1 MKPSKRFLLINFDFP
16 PNQGIGGRRWAK
28 LAKALAA
35 QGHEI
40 FVIKAA
46 PIARNKNSNWS
57 EDVQHDRIH
66 VLEIPRTYPTSIS
79 HPSGNLLGKIRFRLD
94 RWRLLLT
101 ERGTIYDQSIGW
113 DKEMMEPCR
122 KWIQEHQIDCIIATG
137 APWNLLVYAAQLKTQ
152 FPQCQLLVDYRDPW
166 LTAKNYGMQSLSPKR
181 MAHEIAKQQFVFEH
195 ADVVTTPYPYLT
207 ESLRTWSAEHATHQ
221 PVFET
226 LSHFYD
232 PEDIVAPTTP
242 RARDRFTLI
251 YAGDFYVGVESIF
264 NEFLQS
270 LRDLRMQWPDIY
282 SQLRI
287 IIHSTS
293 TIPSSLMSESCI
305 TQEGNI
311 GKRIFEE
318 IANAQGCIVFLPEHK
333 KNELTTKFAEYLPT
347 GKPILLWAPEGYASD
362 FVKEHQV
369 GVHMGKDASG
379 WIRWYDSMQSTH
391 STPSTAQTWESF
403 SLQKIA
409 EKLNQLFH

>member
-122 KWIQEHQIDCIIATG
+122 KWIQEHQINCIIVTG
-137 APWNLLVYAAQLKTQ
+137 APWNLLVYAAQLKAE
-152 FPQCQLLVDYRDPW
+152 FPQCRLLVDYRDPW

-181 MAHEIAKQQFVFEH
+181 MAHEIA
-195 ADVVTTPYPYLT
+195 
-207 ESLRTWSAEHATHQ
+207 
-221 PVFET
+221 
-226 LSHFYD
+226 
-232 PEDIVAPTTP
+232 
-242 RARDRFTLI
+242 
-251 YAGDFYVGVESIF
+251 
-264 NEFLQS
+264 
-270 LRDLRMQWPDIY
+270 
-282 SQLRI
+282 
-287 IIHSTS
+287 
-293 TIPSSLMSESCI
+293 
-305 TQEGNI
+305 
-311 GKRIFEE
+311 
-318 IANAQGCIVFLPEHK
+318 
-333 KNELTTKFAEYLPT
+333 
-347 GKPILLWAPEGYASD
+347 
-362 FVKEHQV
+362 
-369 GVHMGKDASG
+369 
-379 WIRWYDSMQSTH
+379 
-391 STPSTAQTWESF
+391 
-403 SLQKIA
+403 
-409 EKLNQLFH
+409 